1 MPHLQTMRRA
11 VKTERLVLK
20 YAMLRLMLSHAVVVN
35 NMSVLSAV
43 FPGFVGFPR
52 LFLKRNLE
60 E

>member
-1 MPHLQTMRRA
+1 MRRA

-52 LFLKRNLE
+52 LFLKRNSE